1 MQPNSGTTAAIAQAE
16 KALYRAM
23 IAQDFEQLEAS
34 LADDLS
40 YIHSTG
46 VLESKRGYLAGVASG
61 LYDYE
66 RIESH
71 DVVTSDHGDIAVQ
84 TGTVEMSVGA
94 RGQPKEFLRLMFTL
108 LWTQRTGRWQLS
120 RRQATR
126 VRAEVVLE

>member
-1 MQPNSGTTAAIAQAE
+1 MAMHPDSSTTASVVQAE

-23 IAQDFEQLEAS
+23 IAQDFAELEAL
-34 LADDLS
+34 LADELS

-46 VLESKRGYLAGVASG
+46 VLESKRGYLAGVADG

-71 DVVTSDHGDIAVQ
+71 DVTTTAHGDLAVQ
-84 TGTVEMSVGA
+84 TGIVEMCVGA
-94 RGQPKEFLRLMFTL
+94 RGQTRDVIRLFFTL
-108 LWTQRTGRWQLS
+108 LWTQRNGVWQLW

-126 VRAEVVLE
+126 DKT